1 MDMLFY
7 LKEMTAAYDPGQPV
21 LHIEELH
28 IPRGGVFFVLGA
40 SGIGKSTLLEIL
52 GMMNNPYLSNP
63 IAFEYHLTGKD
74 PISLD
79 SLWLANDEI
88 RSSFRREQYSFIFQ
102 NTNLMPNFTAGENMA
117 YTLMLEGKSF
127 EESRNS
133 VLSVMPALGLDH
145 SLFDRPIHH
154 LSGGQRQRLAFV
166 RAFVSTF
173 EVLFGDE
180 PTGNL
185 DPNTAKNMMQTLT
198 DFVHK
203 HEKTAILVS
212 HDLGLASQFADRIYY
227 LKKLET
233 NEGDQP
239 KGILSNKQVLIRRE
253 NGWEHNGAL
262 INGGVDSVLNEVL

>member
-1 MDMLFY
+1 
-7 LKEMTAAYDPGQPV
+7 MTAAYDAAQPV
-21 LHIEELH
+21 LYIEELH

-52 GMMNNPYLSNP
+52 GMMNDPFLP
-63 IAFEYHLTGKD
+63 GTAVFEYTPKGKE

-79 SLWLANDEI
+79 KLWNASDDS
-88 RSSFRREQYSFIFQ
+88 RSAFRREQYSFIFQ

-117 YTLMLEGKSF
+117 YTLMLEGKSL
-127 EESRNS
+127 EESREK
-133 VLSVMPALGLDH
+133 VLSVMPELGLDT

-185 DPNTAKNMMQTLT
+185 DPNTARNMMNTLT
-198 DFVHK
+198 DFVHTQ
-203 HEKTAILVS
+203 HKTAVLVS
-212 HDLGLASQFADRIYY
+212 HDLGLASEFADRIYY
-227 LKKLET
+227 LKKS
-233 NEGDQP
+233 EGSDAQQP
-239 KGILSNKQVLIRRE
+239 RGILSNKQVLIRK
-253 NGWEHNGAL
+253 NGGWEHNGIL
-262 INGGVDSVLNEVL
+262 IQGGIESVLKEVL